1 MSIEIREADR
11 ILDEYG
17 VLIDP
22 TDNRSSVEIA
32 SALGLITTKVIEPPL
47 YDPSS
52 MSVEQ
57 KVNC

>member
-32 SALGLITTKVIEPPL
+32 SALGLIATRETEPL
-47 YDPSS
+47 TYDPSS

>member
-32 SALGLITTKVIEPPL
+32 SALGLITTKGIEPPP